1 MMSIL
6 KIHSIRG
13 DDEFQWDPVIDD
25 RRLRRAREEFQ
36 HARKRQF
43 FAYSRSENGDTQ
55 IIDDFDPNAR
65 EILMAI
71 PLLGG

>member
-6 KIHSIRG
+6 KIQSIRG
-13 DDEFQWDPVIDD
+13 DDELQWDPAFDD
-25 RRLRRAREEFQ
+25 ERMLRARREFQ
-36 HARKRQF
+36 RARDRQF
-43 FAYSRSENGDTQ
+43 FAYTRTENGDTEV
-55 IIDDFDPNAR
+55 IEDFDPNAR

>member
-6 KIHSIRG
+6 KIQSIRG
-13 DDEFQWDPVIDD
+13 DDELQWDPAFDD
-25 RRLRRAREEFQ
+25 ERVLRARCEFQ
-36 HARKRQF
+36 RARDRQF
-43 FAYSRSENGDTQ
+43 FAYTRTENGDTEV
-55 IIDDFDPNAR
+55 IEDFDPNAR